1 MLNLLFLLSML
12 YFILVMDMDLRDV
25 KEFIKDFIK
34 IAILVIIVF
43 FVYFFIVGMQQVVGS
58 SMNNTLVNE
67 DFVIVDKI
75 SYKIGSIKR
84 FDIISFYY
92 DETKYLIKRVI
103 GLPGEHIAYKDN
115 QLYVNGELVSDKRDF
130 VTEDFDLKEIGY
142 DVIPNGYY
150 FVLGDNREDSLDSRD
165 IGLVKEEEIIGKAI
179 IRIWPLNKFKIIN

>member
-1 MLNLLFLLSML
+1 ML
-12 YFILVMDMDLRDV
+12 YFILVMDMDLRDI